1 MAMIVQWRS
10 FSPSPFPKTIAPRA
24 WGYTESKKKEG
35 GILRA
40 VLSLEAR
47 LELMKATNKDYEGE
61 VIYTC
66 GGRQKGDNKLYT
78 FTSRPVH
85 LLAASYLLLSPVQAI
100 FTRRERDEMR
110 PERELQVYAK
120 AT

>member
-10 FSPSPFPKTIAPRA
+10 FGPSPFPKTIAPRA

-40 VLSLEAR
+40 VLSLEQ
-47 LELMKATNKDYEGE
+47 MKATNKDYEEE

-78 FTSRPVH
+78 FTLDVDT
-85 LLAASYLLLSPVQAI
+85 LLELDLHYL
-100 FTRRERDEMR
+100 T
-110 PERELQVYAK
+110 
-120 AT
+120 

>member
-1 MAMIVQWRS
+1 M
-10 FSPSPFPKTIAPRA
+10 PC
-24 WGYTESKKKEG
+24 
-35 GILRA
+35 L
-40 VLSLEAR
+40 VLEP
-47 LELMKATNKDYEGE
+47 MKAIKTLMRRRYM
-61 VIYTC
+61 YTF

-85 LLAASYLLLSPVQAI
+85 LLAASYLLLSPVQAV
-100 FTRRERDEMR
+100 FTRRERDEML